1 MFLDV
6 SVCPHT
12 ETITISV
19 RGLTEI
25 STTEAGIRFF
35 KKSLK

>member
-1 MFLDV
+1 MLLDV

-12 ETITISV
+12 ETITIPV

-25 STTEAGIRFF
+25 STKTKNSGFPLSRE
-35 KKSLK
+35 